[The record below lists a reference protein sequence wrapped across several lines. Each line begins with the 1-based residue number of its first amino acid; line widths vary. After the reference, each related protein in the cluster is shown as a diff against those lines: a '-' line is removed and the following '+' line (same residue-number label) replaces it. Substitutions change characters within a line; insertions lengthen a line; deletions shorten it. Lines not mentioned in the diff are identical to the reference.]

1 MEVADSLLMI
11 DTFKYNVDSKLW
23 YISKLITDQTSE
35 TTDAMAQQ
43 LHDNFIKRIN
53 SFLDLQ
59 IELDNRKDKK

>member
-1 MEVADSLLMI
+1 MM
-11 DTFKYNVDSKLW
+11 KYGQTSM